1 MKEAKVYLKH
11 ILQECEFLI
20 ENSSGI
26 SFEDFLDDPVLE
38 RAFIRSLEIIG
49 EAVKKLPLDLREQYS
64 EIPWKKIAGM
74 RDVLIHDYF
83 GVDYKLVWK
92 TIQREVPLLK
102 MQVQKILMEI
112 EESTDQQQSGA

>member
-1 MKEAKVYLKH
+1 LKEAKVYLKH
-11 ILQECEFLI
+11 ILQECEFLV
-20 ENSSGI
+20 ESSSGI
-26 SFEDFLDDPVLE
+26 SFEDFIDDPVLE

-49 EAVKKLPLDLREQYS
+49 EAVKKLPLDLREQYP

>member
-1 MKEAKVYLKH
+1 LKEAKVYLKH
-11 ILQECEFLI
+11 ILQECEFLV

-26 SFEDFLDDPVLE
+26 SFEDFVDDPVLE

-49 EAVKKLPLDLREQYS
+49 EAVKKLPLDLREQYP
-64 EIPWKKIAGM
+64 EIPWRRIAGM

>member
-11 ILQECEFLI
+11 ILQECEFLV

-26 SFEDFLDDPVLE
+26 SFEDFVDDPVLE

-49 EAVKKLPLDLREQYS
+49 EAVKKLPLDLREQYP
-64 EIPWKKIAGM
+64 EIPWRRIAGM

>member
-11 ILQECEFLI
+11 ILQECEFLM

-26 SFEDFLDDPVLE
+26 SFEDFVDDPVLE
-38 RAFIRSLEIIG
+38 RAFIRSLEVIG
-49 EAVKKLPLDLREQYS
+49 EAVKKLPLSLREQYS

-83 GVDYKLVWK
+83 GVDYKLVWN

-102 MQVQKILMEI
+102 MQVQKILSEI
-112 EESTDQQQSGA
+112 ERSTN

>member
-11 ILQECEFLI
+11 ILQECEFLM
-20 ENSSGI
+20 ENSSDI
-26 SFEDFLDDPVLE
+26 SFKDFVDDSVLE

-49 EAVKKLPLDLREQYS
+49 EAVKKLPFREQYP

-92 TIQREVPLLK
+92 TIQRELPLLK
-102 MQVQKILMEI
+102 MQVQKILTEI
-112 EESTDQQQSGA
+112 EESTGQQQSGA